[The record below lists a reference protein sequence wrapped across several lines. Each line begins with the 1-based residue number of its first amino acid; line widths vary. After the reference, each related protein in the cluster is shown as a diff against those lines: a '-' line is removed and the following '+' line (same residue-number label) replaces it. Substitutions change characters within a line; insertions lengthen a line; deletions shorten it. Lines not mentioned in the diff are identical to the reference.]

1 MNIHNLFSRFYSRR
15 SAIKSIGM
23 ATTAAAAG
31 TIIRPQ
37 DVHAVNSISKTDADA
52 LAIIG
57 DESHNSDYI
66 RSGLGSNLV
75 DDYGLAIDFSDEE
88 KLISYENLKHYKI
101 LIIFR
106 DGLRFP
112 YGYWYSIYWNPKDI
126 EKEVISD
133 PPIEKPIGEGR
144 VGWMTEQQGRDI
156 KRWVSEGGSLWA
168 WHNNSHASLMNEDY
182 HDVEGAVYAGHPP
195 IRPFKVVM
203 TDKSHPITKGVNDFV
218 VTDEQHYVRYDK
230 DPKHVIARS
239 VYEGPDNP
247 GGWKDNF
254 GRVNNSAEAVWAYE
268 YGKGRVCFTA
278 PGHMVSALFNPEYIK
293 LQHNAVRWLLRG

>member
-1 MNIHNLFSRFYSRR
+1 MKIHNLFSRR
-15 SAIKSIGM
+15 SAIKSIGTV
-23 ATTAAAAG
+23 TTAAAVSS
-31 TIIRPQ
+31 IIRLQ
-37 DVHAVNSISKTDADA
+37 ETHAVNTVSKTDSTA
-52 LAIIG
+52 LALIG

-75 DDYGLAIDFSDEE
+75 DDFGLAIDFTDEE
-88 KLISYENLKHYKI
+88 KLVSYENLKHYKI

-112 YGYWYSIYWNPKDI
+112 YGLWFSTYWNPRDI

-133 PPIEKPIGEGR
+133 PPIEKPIGKER
-144 VGWMTEQQGRDI
+144 VGWMTEQQGKDI

-195 IRPFKVVM
+195 IRPFKVVI
-203 TDKSHPITKGVNDFV
+203 TDKTHPVTKGVNDFV

-230 DPKHVIARS
+230 DPKNVLARS
-239 VYEGPDNP
+239 VYEGPEDP
-247 GGWKDNF
+247 WEDSF
-254 GRVNNSAEAVWAYE
+254 GRVNNSAESVWAYD

-293 LQHNAVRWLLRG
+293 LQHNAVRWLLRET